1 MLHYIWKIE
10 ICGTRKLESSLL
22 YDLHVAEPGDG
33 LQKINLNYAKK
44 KKKFAYLLLAYP
56 NSSGLD
62 FMTLFKKAPQS
73 VFAYTR

>member
-1 MLHYIWKIE
+1 MNVYHRMIMLHYIWKIE

-44 KKKFAYLLLAYP
+44 KKKVHL
-56 NSSGLD
+56 SSTCL
-62 FMTLFKKAPQS
+62 S
-73 VFAYTR
+73 